1 MQTADEQT
9 LKDLEF
15 PILRDWL
22 QAYAVGPTAQKKL
35 QTLSPIDSPE
45 ETSLAL
51 NRVNEYLAIR
61 TQGETFPALDYEELL
76 VELKLLPIKNSFL
89 PKEGFVRIAQA
100 SYLVNRL
107 IHFFDKREKEF
118 PELSA
123 LLHSIFYTEEII
135 EAIDKVFD
143 RKGEIKDDASVTLF
157 KIRSD
162 LKTLKGKINK
172 NFDKEV
178 RRLSKENILGD
189 TKEAFI
195 NDRRVLTILASH
207 KRKIEG
213 NVMGSSKTGSLTYIE
228 PQANLELNRE
238 YDIQLDEE
246 RKEIVIILKAL
257 TKQIAEHTPLIS
269 AYQELLTTLDFIHAK
284 TKLALEMKCAL
295 PKINSDSEMELI
307 DAFHPILRRNN
318 TSLGKKTFPQQLKM
332 DKFSRMLVISGPN
345 AGGKSITLKT
355 VGLLQVM
362 LQSGLLVPVNPNSKM
377 FFFKKILT
385 DIGDNQSIE
394 NELST
399 YSYRLKR
406 MNYFLTVTNKRTLLL
421 LDEFG
426 TGSDP
431 DLGGALAEV
440 FFEELY
446 NRKAFG
452 VITTHYA
459 NIKLKAD
466 QLRNAING
474 CMLFDTETLAP
485 LFKFSIGQP
494 GSSFT
499 FEVAQING
507 ISKEI
512 IEEAKLRTDQQKIRM
527 DKLLSELQSE
537 KTYLE
542 RLNKEHIEAQ
552 EKAEDAR
559 IAYERKKGQFDEK
572 LKVQQSTIEKNN
584 KYLSS
589 GKKMLSFIE
598 KFKANTRKK
607 TANQPLMDEIG
618 KYLAVEKSKITEA
631 TKKIAVEIKK
641 EKRKK
646 IAPEKDEHQRYKIV
660 VDCKVKLI
668 ATRQIGTVESLD
680 GDNITVVF
688 GFMRMKVDREKLSF
702 VQ

>member
-22 QAYAVGPTAQKKL
+22 QAYAVGPTAQKRL
-35 QTLSPIDSPE
+35 QELAPLSSQE
-45 ETSLAL
+45 ETLLAL
-51 NRVNEYLAIR
+51 NRVNEYQAIR
-61 TQGETFPALDYEELL
+61 TQGETFPALDFEELL

-123 LLHSIFYTEEII
+123 LLHSVFYTEEII
-135 EAIDKVFD
+135 QAIDKVFD
-143 RKGEIKDDASVTLF
+143 RKGEIKDDASPTLF
-157 KIRSD
+157 KIRAD
-162 LKTLKGKINK
+162 LKSLKNRINK

-178 RRLSKENILGD
+178 RRLSKENVLGD

-195 NDRRVLTILASH
+195 NDRRVLTVLASH
-207 KRKIEG
+207 KRRIEG
-213 NVMGSSKTGSLTYIE
+213 NVMGSSKTGSLTFIE

-246 RKEIVIILKAL
+246 RKEIVVILKAL
-257 TKQIAEHTPLIS
+257 TKQIAEHTELIK
-269 AYQELLTTLDFIHAK
+269 AYQELLTTLDFVHAK
-284 TKLALEMKCAL
+284 TKLALEMKCAM
-295 PKINSDSEMELI
+295 PNINTDSEMELI
-307 DAFHPILRRNN
+307 DAFHPILRKNN
-318 TSLGKKTFPQQLKM
+318 TNLGKKTFPQQLRM

-377 FFFKKILT
+377 FFFQKILT

-406 MNYFLTVTNKRTLLL
+406 MNYFLTVTNKKTLLL

-507 ISKEI
+507 IPKEI

-527 DKLLSELQSE
+527 DKLLSELQKE

-552 EKAEDAR
+552 EKAEAAR

-572 LKVQQSTIEKNN
+572 LKVQQNTIEKNN

-631 TKKIAVEIKK
+631 TKKKAVEVKK

-646 IAPEKDEHQRYKIV
+646 IAPEKDDHQRHKIK
-660 VDCKVKLI
+660 VDSKVKLI
-668 ATRQIGTVESLD
+668 ATRQIGTVESVD
-680 GDNITVVF
+680 GDNITVLF